1 MNLLNLSST
10 LAAVY
15 LLSACALMGCGGGSS
30 GGSTPA
36 TQTSSPA
43 PLSSSS
49 SSPVSSSLSS
59 SSSSQTSSAQAS
71 SAISLGAAITAKQA
85 ASTMGKG
92 FNLGQMFDNTQ
103 NPPTLAAAKAKIDAY
118 YAQGFR
124 NVRIPITWTEKVDG
138 TTLVNDI
145 TKGDVNRSHPRLIV
159 IGQVIDYALS
169 LQDMYVVIN
178 AHHESALKDNNR
190 AAVLERIWQDAADI
204 FRDRNHRLLF
214 EILNEP
220 HLSNNNAMDPAN
232 LRAMI
237 GKAYQKIRALD
248 AERIILIGGNQWFGA
263 GEMATTWPN
272 LNDVGAGL
280 DQYLM
285 ATFHH
290 YNPWTFNGDN
300 QGDYADNWTDA
311 DISGPMDTMLSWST
325 SVGKGMPVY
334 IGEWGSGWG
343 SRYKTFSCNNI
354 RQFYQ
359 KLDSKYASAK
369 GMPTAVWDD
378 GGWFKIFDFST
389 YTFSNNLSQCIGG
402 TCEWDGTERFNAG
415 CL

>member
-1 MNLLNLSST
+1 
-10 LAAVY
+10 
-15 LLSACALMGCGGGSS
+15 
-30 GGSTPA
+30 
-36 TQTSSPA
+36 
-43 PLSSSS
+43 
-49 SSPVSSSLSS
+49 
-59 SSSSQTSSAQAS
+59 
-71 SAISLGAAITAKQA
+71 
-85 ASTMGKG
+85 MGKG
-92 FNLGQMFDNTQ
+92 FNLGQMFDNEQ

-124 NVRIPITWTEKVDG
+124 NVRIPITWTEKIGG
-138 TTLVNDI
+138 TTLVQDI
-145 TKGDVNRSHPRLIV
+145 NVGDVNRSHPRLTV
-159 IGQVIDYALS
+159 ITGIIDYALT
-169 LQDMYVVIN
+169 LPDMYVVIN
-178 AHHESALKDNNR
+178 AHHEKTLKDNNK
-190 AAVLERIWQDAADI
+190 AAVLERLWQDIADI
-204 FRDRNHRLLF
+204 YRDRNHRLLF

-232 LRAMI
+232 LRAMT
-237 GKAYQKIRALD
+237 GKAYKKIRAVD

-263 GEMATTWPN
+263 HEMAITWPN

-300 QGDYADNWTDA
+300 QGDYADNWTDM
-311 DISGPMDTMLSWST
+311 DISSPMDTMLNWSN
-325 SVGKGMPVY
+325 SVGQGMPVY

-343 SRYKTFSCNNI
+343 SRYQTFSCNNI
-354 RQFYQ
+354 RLFYS
-359 KLDSKYASAK
+359 KLDSKFASVK

-389 YTFSNNLSQCIGG
+389 YTFTNNLSQCIGG
-402 TCEWDGTERFNAG
+402 SCEWDGAERFNAG